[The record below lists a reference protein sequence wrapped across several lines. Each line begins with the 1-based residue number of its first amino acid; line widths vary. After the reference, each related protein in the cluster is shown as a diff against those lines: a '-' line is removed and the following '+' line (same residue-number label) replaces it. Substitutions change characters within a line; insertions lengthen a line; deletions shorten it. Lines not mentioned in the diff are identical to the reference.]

1 MMRCMIP
8 APSEIVLST
17 GKSSRE
23 SAPLKLVRDGKED
36 YLLVLFLSTCV
47 LATPRKALSL
57 VGAIVS
63 DSLGFF
69 WPWPYQYTRKRESR
83 R

>member
-1 MMRCMIP
+1 MMRCMNP
-8 APSEIVLST
+8 APSEIVFTKGNRLVNQRHSNSRAMERKTT
-17 GKSSRE
+17 GSCSSRRAFLRRPE
-23 SAPLKLVRDGKED
+23 K
-36 YLLVLFLSTCV
+36 LFLSS
-47 LATPRKALSL
+47 AQMFP
-57 VGAIVS
+57 